1 MVLDFD
7 MVFFALLGHDTNNYN
22 GGISDVHNIISIQ
35 MKGNLPSNKKELKCF
50 RSFKNFDHEKF
61 TEELNKI
68 DFDKFI
74 N

>member
-1 MVLDFD
+1 
-7 MVFFALLGHDTNNYN
+7 
-22 GGISDVHNIISIQ
+22 
-35 MKGNLPSNKKELKCF
+35 MKGNMPLNKKEFKCF

>member
-1 MVLDFD
+1 MTSFK
-7 MVFFALLGHDTNNYN
+7 LGDA
-22 GGISDVHNIISIQ
+22 
-35 MKGNLPSNKKELKCF
+35 PFKCF